1 MKIAI
6 IGAGIGGLTL
16 ALALRQRGIHADV
29 FEQAPA
35 LTEVGA
41 AVALSANATRELD
54 RLGLIP
60 GLEAVST
67 EPSELIFRDGRTG
80 ERIAAH
86 SVRNANSYRARFG
99 GPYFGVHRADL
110 QKVLSGAVA
119 SEDLHLGYRLEA
131 MEEDGAAL
139 RLVFAH
145 DIGWPLRQARAAGDA
160 GQPICGVRGV
170 QLATGCPRWRC
181 MLLAGVGLLR
191 GSGFAAEELRCPT
204 APALLPVRP
213 SVRPPSPAG
222 RGRNRLNS
230 VQVTR

>member
-54 RLGLIP
+54 RLGLMP

-86 SVRNANSYRARFG
+86 SVRNANSYAR
-99 GPYFGVHRADL
+99 
-110 QKVLSGAVA
+110 A
-119 SEDLHLGYRLEA
+119 SEDAIPAYTGRTYR
-131 MEEDGAAL
+131 
-139 RLVFAH
+139 
-145 DIGWPLRQARAAGDA
+145 
-160 GQPICGVRGV
+160 
-170 QLATGCPRWRC
+170 RC
-181 MLLAGVGLLR
+181 
-191 GSGFAAEELRCPT
+191 
-204 APALLPVRP
+204 
-213 SVRPPSPAG
+213 
-222 RGRNRLNS
+222 
-230 VQVTR
+230 